1 MRPARRSMN
10 RGTMKNSFGAR
21 LALAVVTIA
30 TVTAAVTGCSTGGS
44 GDASSSSS
52 SSSSKSSA
60 AAKASSDQSK
70 ADACAVVKSGLEKLQ
85 SMQSEASAA
94 MSDPQ
99 KALDLFDQMNDTMNS
114 IKDKVGNPEVKA
126 PVDKAAAAID
136 DYATF
141 LHDAVQ
147 NPASID
153 ASKVGEKATAIT
165 ESFTAVGKV
174 CA

>member
-1 MRPARRSMN
+1 
-10 RGTMKNSFGAR
+10 MKKTFGAR
-21 LALAVVTIA
+21 LALAAVTIA
-30 TVTAAVTGCSTGGS
+30 TVTAAVTGCSAGGS
-44 GDASSSSS
+44 GDSSSSS
-52 SSSSKSSA
+52 SASSKPSA
-60 AAKASSDQSK
+60 AAKASTDQSK

-99 KALDLFDQMNDTMNS
+99 KALALFDQMNDTMTS

-147 NPASID
+147 NPASVD
-153 ASKVGEKATAIT
+153 ASSVGAKATAIT
-165 ESFTAVGKV
+165 ESFTEVGKV

>member
-1 MRPARRSMN
+1 
-10 RGTMKNSFGAR
+10 MKKTFGAR
-21 LALAVVTIA
+21 LALAAVTIA
-30 TVTAAVTGCSTGGS
+30 TVTAAVTGCSAGGS
-44 GDASSSSS
+44 DDSSSSAS
-52 SSSSKSSA
+52 ASSKPSA
-60 AAKASSDQSK
+60 AAKASADQSK

-99 KALDLFDQMNDTMNS
+99 KALALFDQMNDTMTS

-136 DYATF
+136 DYASF

-153 ASKVGEKATAIT
+153 ASSVGAKATAIT
-165 ESFTAVGKV
+165 ESFTEVGKV

>member
-1 MRPARRSMN
+1 
-10 RGTMKNSFGAR
+10 MKKTFGAR
-21 LALAVVTIA
+21 LVLAALTIA
-30 TVTAAVTGCSTGGS
+30 TVTAAVTGCSAGGS
-44 GDASSSSS
+44 GDSASSSSS
-52 SSSSKSSA
+52 SKPSA
-60 AAKASSDQSK
+60 AAKVAADQSK

-99 KALDLFDQMNDTMNS
+99 KALALFDQMNDTMTS

-153 ASKVGEKATAIT
+153 ASSVGAKATAIT

>member
-1 MRPARRSMN
+1 
-10 RGTMKNSFGAR
+10 MKKTLATR
-21 LALAVVTIA
+21 VALAIVAVS
-30 TVTAAVTGCSTGGS
+30 TVTAAVTGCSAGGS
-44 GDASSSSS
+44 DAASTSST
-52 SSSSKSSA
+52 SKSSS
-60 AAKASSDQSK
+60 AAKVSADQSK
-70 ADACAVVKSGLEKLQ
+70 ADACAAVKTGLEKLQ

-99 KALDLFDQMNDTMNS
+99 KALDLFDQMSDTMSS
-114 IKDKVGNPEVKA
+114 IKDQVGNPEVKA

-141 LHDAVQ
+141 LHDAVK
-147 NPASID
+147 NPTSID

-165 ESFTAVGKV
+165 ETFTEVGKV

>member
-1 MRPARRSMN
+1 
-10 RGTMKNSFGAR
+10 MKKTFGAR
-21 LALAVVTIA
+21 LALAAVTIA
-30 TVTAAVTGCSTGGS
+30 TVTAAVTGCSAGGS
-44 GDASSSSS
+44 GDSTTSSSSP
-52 SSSSKSSA
+52 KPSA
-60 AAKASSDQSK
+60 AAKASADQSK
-70 ADACAVVKSGLEKLQ
+70 ADACAAVKAGLQKLQ

-99 KALDLFDQMNDTMNS
+99 KALDLFDQMSDTMTS
-114 IKDKVGNPEVKA
+114 IKDQVGNPEVKA
-126 PVDKAAAAID
+126 PVDKASAAID

-141 LHDAVQ
+141 LHDAVS

-165 ESFTAVGKV
+165 ESFTEVGKV

>member
-1 MRPARRSMN
+1 
-10 RGTMKNSFGAR
+10 MKKTFGAR
-21 LALAVVTIA
+21 LALAAVTIA
-30 TVTAAVTGCSTGGS
+30 TVTAAVTGCSAGGS
-44 GDASSSSS
+44 GDAASSSA
-52 SSSSKSSA
+52 SSKPSA
-60 AAKASSDQSK
+60 AAKASADQSK

-99 KALDLFDQMNDTMNS
+99 KALDLFDQMNDTMTS

-136 DYATF
+136 EYATF
-141 LHDAVQ
+141 LHDAVKD
-147 NPASID
+147 PTSID
-153 ASKVGEKATAIT
+153 ASSVGAKATAIT
-165 ESFTAVGKV
+165 ESFTEVGKV

>member
-1 MRPARRSMN
+1 M
-10 RGTMKNSFGAR
+10 
-21 LALAVVTIA
+21 LAALTIA
-30 TVTAAVTGCSTGGS
+30 TVTAAVTGCSAGGS
-44 GDASSSSS
+44 GDSASSSSS
-52 SSSSKSSA
+52 SKPSA
-60 AAKASSDQSK
+60 AAKVSADQSK

-99 KALDLFDQMNDTMNS
+99 KALALFDQMNDTMTS

-153 ASKVGEKATAIT
+153 ASSVGAKATAIT

>member
-1 MRPARRSMN
+1 
-10 RGTMKNSFGAR
+10 
-21 LALAVVTIA
+21 
-30 TVTAAVTGCSTGGS
+30 
-44 GDASSSSS
+44 
-52 SSSSKSSA
+52 
-60 AAKASSDQSK
+60 
-70 ADACAVVKSGLEKLQ
+70 
-85 SMQSEASAA
+85 MQSEASAA

-99 KALDLFDQMNDTMNS
+99 KALALFDQMNDTMTS

-147 NPASID
+147 NPASVD
-153 ASKVGEKATAIT
+153 ASSVGAKATAIT
-165 ESFTAVGKV
+165 ESFTEVGKV

>member
-1 MRPARRSMN
+1 
-10 RGTMKNSFGAR
+10 MKKTFGAR
-21 LALAVVTIA
+21 LALAAVTIA
-30 TVTAAVTGCSTGGS
+30 TVTAAVTGCSAGGS
-44 GDASSSSS
+44 DDSSSSAS
-52 SSSSKSSA
+52 ASSKPSA
-60 AAKASSDQSK
+60 AAKASADQSK

-99 KALDLFDQMNDTMNS
+99 KALALFDQMNDTMTS

-153 ASKVGEKATAIT
+153 ASSVGAKATAIT
-165 ESFTAVGKV
+165 ESFTEVGKV

>member
-1 MRPARRSMN
+1 
-10 RGTMKNSFGAR
+10 MKKTFGAR
-21 LALAVVTIA
+21 LALAAVTIA
-30 TVTAAVTGCSTGGS
+30 TVTAAVTGCSAGGS
-44 GDASSSSS
+44 DDSSSSAS
-52 SSSSKSSA
+52 ASSKPSA
-60 AAKASSDQSK
+60 AAKASADQSK

-99 KALDLFDQMNDTMNS
+99 KALAVFDQMNDTMTS

-153 ASKVGEKATAIT
+153 ASSVGAKATAIT
-165 ESFTAVGKV
+165 ESFTEVGKV

>member
-44 GDASSSSS
+44 GDASSS

>member
-1 MRPARRSMN
+1 
-10 RGTMKNSFGAR
+10 MKKTFGAR
-21 LALAVVTIA
+21 LALAAVTIA
-30 TVTAAVTGCSTGGS
+30 TVTAAVTGCSAGGS
-44 GDASSSSS
+44 GDSSSSS
-52 SSSSKSSA
+52 SASSKPSA
-60 AAKASSDQSK
+60 AAKASTDQSK

-99 KALDLFDQMNDTMNS
+99 KALALFDQMNDTMTS

-153 ASKVGEKATAIT
+153 ASSVGAKATAIT
-165 ESFTAVGKV
+165 ESFTEVGKV

>member
-1 MRPARRSMN
+1 
-10 RGTMKNSFGAR
+10 MKNTLAAR
-21 LALAVVTIA
+21 LALAVVA
-30 TVTAAVTGCSTGGS
+30 VSTVTAAVTGCSAGGS
-44 GDASSSSS
+44 GGSASSSSS
-52 SSSSKSSA
+52 SSSKPSA
-60 AAKASSDQSK
+60 EAKVSADQSK
-70 ADACAVVKSGLEKLQ
+70 ADACAAVKSGLEKLQ
-85 SMQSEASAA
+85 GMQSQASAA

-99 KALDLFDQMNDTMNS
+99 KALALFDQMSDTVS
-114 IKDKVGNPEVKA
+114 GIKDQVGNPEVKA
-126 PVDKAAAAID
+126 PVDKASAAID

-165 ESFTAVGKV
+165 ESFTELGKV

>member
-1 MRPARRSMN
+1 
-10 RGTMKNSFGAR
+10 MKNTLGAR
-21 LALAVVTIA
+21 LALTVVAVS
-30 TVTAAVTGCSTGGS
+30 TVTAALVGCSAGGS
-44 GDASSSSS
+44 GGSASSGTSSTTP
-52 SSSSKSSA
+52 SA
-60 AAKASSDQSK
+60 EAKVSADQSK
-70 ADACAVVKSGLEKLQ
+70 ADACAAVKAGLTKLQ

-99 KALDLFDQMNDTMNS
+99 KALELFDQMSDTVS
-114 IKDKVGNPEVKA
+114 GIKDQVGNPEVKA

-165 ESFTAVGKV
+165 EAFTEVGKV